1 MRTLPRARARAYRCG
16 MKYTITDE
24 FATTPQRYWEVFF
37 DEEYNRGLFAALKV
51 GREVLELRREG
62 EGEALEVWRKL
73 RLTPQREVPAA
84 LQRFIKGAIAYV
96 EDNHFRA
103 RTNAMSV
110 VTTPSLLAESIIT
123 RGTYRLEVAGP
134 RAVRRIWDG
143 EVTVKIPL
151 VGSKAEKILI
161 DEVTASYKTT
171 TDFTRRWL
179 AEHP

>member
-1 MRTLPRARARAYRCG
+1 
-16 MKYTITDE
+16 MKYTIVDE
-24 FATTPQRYWEVFF
+24 FEATPQRYWEVFF
-37 DEEYNRGLFAALKV
+37 DEEYNRRLFEALRV
-51 GREVLELRREG
+51 GREVLEVRRAG
-62 EGEALEVWRKL
+62 EGDALEIHRKQ
-73 RLTPQREVPAA
+73 RLTPQREVPAL
-84 LQRFIKGAIAYV
+84 LQKFIKGAVAYV

-110 VTTPSLLAESIIT
+110 VTTPSFMAESIVT

-134 RAVRRIWDG
+134 RAVTRIWDG

-151 VGSKAEKILI
+151 VGPRAEKLLV
-161 DEVTASYKTT
+161 DEVTASYRTT

>member
-1 MRTLPRARARAYRCG
+1 
-16 MKYTITDE
+16 
-24 FATTPQRYWEVFF
+24 
-37 DEEYNRGLFAALKV
+37 
-51 GREVLELRREG
+51 
-62 EGEALEVWRKL
+62 
-73 RLTPQREVPAA
+73 
-84 LQRFIKGAIAYV
+84 
-96 EDNHFRA
+96 
-103 RTNAMSV
+103 MSV
-110 VTTPSLLAESIIT
+110 VTTPSLMAESIIT

-151 VGSKAEKILI
+151 VGSKAEKVPI